1 MRCDEHN
8 QNENKLCDLKSN
20 NCKDG
25 LKCVEQDDGCDN
37 GIGRCVKTG
46 KPRMQNITK
55 FVHFLYRTPMILNT
69 IHLFISNCKLYLS

>member
-1 MRCDEHN
+1 MGCDEHN

-37 GIGRCVKTG
+37 GIGRCVKIGNPTI
-46 KPRMQNITK
+46 QNIAKIT
-55 FVHFLYRTPMILNT
+55 HLSILSFDTIYNT
-69 IHLFISNCKLYLS
+69 SIHIK